1 MLVNV
6 VRLYKSQTLRPY
18 CKVLFMLNCDE
29 IQEKDNRESY
39 NITDVALS
47 DTFLYVHTFS
57 GSISR
62 TIIDIVL

>member
-47 DTFLYVHTFS
+47 DTFLYVHTF
-57 GSISR
+57 
-62 TIIDIVL
+62 